1 MFHSKMVPLIFGRG
15 NEIFCLFWK
24 DLWAVLFKNTGSDT
38 IQSLYGRAS
47 KKYSRD
53 LLFPLCTFLKYALSH
68 TSRINVRYIRPTNLP
83 KKKKSTI

>member
-1 MFHSKMVPLIFGRG
+1 MFHAKLVPLIFGRDK
-15 NEIFCLFWK
+15 EIFCLFWK
-24 DLWAVLFKNTGSDT
+24 DFWAVLFKNTGSDT

-53 LLFPLCTFLKYALSH
+53 LPFPLCTFLKFALSH
-68 TSRINVRYIRPTNLP
+68 RMNVRYIRPTNLP